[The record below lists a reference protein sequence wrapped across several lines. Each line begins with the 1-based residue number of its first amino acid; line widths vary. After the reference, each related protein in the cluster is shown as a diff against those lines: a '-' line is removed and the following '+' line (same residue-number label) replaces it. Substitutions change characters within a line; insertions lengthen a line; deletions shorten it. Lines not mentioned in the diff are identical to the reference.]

1 MLIGTKIFD
10 KCDVVKELN
19 ADGTE
24 LSIKYVLY
32 KKDGTE
38 VLIGGKVT
46 KIADIDSKIAD
57 LQAEKSE
64 IVSLKET
71 ITT

>member
-1 MLIGTKIFD
+1 MFSRMLYD
-10 KCDVVKELN
+10 KCDVIKELSK
-19 ADGTE
+19 DGTE

-46 KIADIDSKIAD
+46 KVAEIDNKIAS

-64 IVSLKET
+64 ITSLISK
-71 ITT
+71 